1 MKYIKH
7 IANTVTLIALG
18 FIGFSSFTTPAEN
31 ESTLYYEYSG
41 EGMLGE
47 IRVNGWY
54 MEPENWRICDGRSIE
69 VAKNQRLYQVIGN
82 MYGGDETNF
91 KLPDLRNKRLFTVSD
106 PEWDPENVAGH
117 YMICT
122 LGHKPRYWDSWADYY
137 DDGVPT
143 GW

>member
-1 MKYIKH
+1 MKYIKYVANSITLLALAF
-7 IANTVTLIALG
+7 IA
-18 FIGFSSFTTPAEN
+18 FSSFTAREANEAPAYN
-31 ESTLYYEYSG
+31 EYYG

-47 IRVNGWY
+47 IRINGTHY
-54 MEPENWRICDGRSIE
+54 EPMNWRICDGRSIE
-69 VAKNQRLYQVIGN
+69 VAKNQKLYQTIGN

-91 KLPDLRNKRLFTVSD
+91 KLPDLRSKRLFTVSD

-122 LGHKPRYWDSWADYY
+122 LGHKPYYWDSWADYY